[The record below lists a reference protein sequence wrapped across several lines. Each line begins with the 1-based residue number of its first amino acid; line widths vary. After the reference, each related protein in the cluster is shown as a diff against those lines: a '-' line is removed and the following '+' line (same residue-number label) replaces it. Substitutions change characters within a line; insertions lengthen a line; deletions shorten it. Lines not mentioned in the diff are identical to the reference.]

1 MPCRY
6 RASMS
11 DALRI
16 KAGGDRLRRA
26 VEATSDAG
34 IDALL
39 ISPGADLRYLVG
51 YDAKPLERLTCLVL
65 PARGE
70 PVLVVPRLEL
80 AAAEASGAA
89 SVVKIVSHEETDD
102 AYALAAGRLRDA
114 LGSDPSIVGVA
125 DRMWAEQ
132 VLRFRTQLSSAH
144 QVTAGTV
151 LRPLRLR

>member
-80 AAAEASGAA
+80 AAAEASGAGA
-89 SVVKIVSHEETDD
+89 VVKILTHEETED
-102 AYALAAGRLRDA
+102 AFAIAAGLVHDA
-114 LGSDPSIVGVA
+114 VGGAPEVVGVA
-125 DRMWAEQ
+125 D
-132 VLRFRTQLSSAH
+132 
-144 QVTAGTV
+144 
-151 LRPLRLR
+151 